1 MGETFLWWLTIQ
13 VLGLVALPVAAMLMR
28 GVPDRGYIAAKP
40 LGLLLVTWLA
50 FTFSMTGAVPFGRLL
65 LFGCLLLVALFS
77 AWLLFRDN
85 RALLWDLRAHFR
97 TRSFL
102 RHLLA
107 AELLFAVLFAF
118 WAWMR
123 AFYPEILDQEKFM
136 DYGILNSILRSGSM
150 PPPDM
155 WLAGHS
161 LNYYYFGYILMAAM
175 SSLSGVA
182 PSISFNLANV
192 FLFAMTGLLTYGV
205 VYNLIVG
212 TILRRSGRP
221 VPIVTPAP
229 PPPAP
234 RTRGSGR
241 RSTRPEP
248 APNNPLPTRQAH
260 TQQFALA
267 GASAGVYSTA
277 AEEEVVATPL
287 PSRRPRAE
295 AQREEVTVVDAAAAS
310 GGSDDPLRRV
320 PFFLSPI
327 LYGVLAA
334 LMVVAMGNL
343 AVPFAKKDAPG
354 GQANGNG
361 WRFCFFCEKQGY
373 GYWWDPSRIIM
384 DYRTVQQPDGT
395 LLKSEVGFETIN
407 EFPAFSFVLADMHP
421 HLMGLPFVLLAALTA
436 YALGRRKVARS
447 NRWRDGL
454 PHGLAGWLGLLLSGM
469 IVGALYTINTW
480 DYPTYLMVML
490 GGLALP
496 YIAAAHRPD
505 SGGWRWARPFVV
517 YAALLIVISLL
528 AYLPFHLTF
537 TSFAGGG
544 PVALPENVANI
555 PLLGGLLQRLSGLFL
570 LNTADK
576 TITGFMVIFGIFL
589 LSLVV
594 WLIFEFATYMR
605 KRARASEEGVN
616 TLLIFGIVL
625 MAILLIAVW
634 TRFPLFAFLLPL
646 IIMAGYLIW
655 QEPRRTERNLA
666 LGIFLVAATIGLGVE
681 IIYLHDNFGNRMNT
695 LFKFYYQMWVLW
707 SLAAA
712 YGFWRTLQAA
722 FGKNRLMSTGWG
734 QDRVEWAVNSI
745 PTGLKVL
752 ATTWAVAFLLLVLSA
767 LPYAWFGSQQRNMV
781 ENKSPVGLDGLEALR
796 RRNPGDYEA
805 VRWLNE
811 NAGPRDVVLECCRNE
826 YDWPGRISA
835 FTGLSTLVAWD
846 TSHEKL
852 WRSSQPALSSE
863 VDRRRQVVNAIY
875 QGTDPDNGARL
886 TPQKLLDTLNSYGVD
901 YVVVGAIE
909 RGVVGPRTNE
919 ISAAERIT
927 PYAENVMK
935 AALPEVFR
943 STDGNAVIYGVQG
956 AQVDANAVVPTPLP
970 EVTPGEEGQ
979 QVDPNAPPQALLD
992 RAGAGSNRGQFN
1004 LPRAI
1009 AIDAQGNFYVSDTEN
1024 KRIQKFDPSGKW
1036 LLAFG
1041 AEGTAIGQFAAI
1053 TEESVGT
1060 GPGGLAVDAD
1070 GNIYVADTWNHR
1082 IQKFDSDGHLVTA
1095 WGSFI
1100 SLADPAL
1107 ADAPDKDSRFYG
1119 PRGVAIGPDGNVYV
1133 TDTGNKRVLIFTPD
1147 GEFVRKIDSGMSPTR
1162 VAPDYAFNQPGE
1174 LNEPIGIAVDAQGN
1188 VYVAD
1193 ANNRRIQK
1201 FDAAGQ
1207 PVAQWPVPAPNWD
1220 PGPYLEPFLAIDTAG
1235 NLYATAPTGK
1245 AVLKFD
1251 SNGQVIAT
1259 KNAKGAITLNLPT
1272 GLAIG
1277 PAGNVY
1283 VVDTVGNSVVD
1294 LGAVP

>member
-13 VLGLVALPVAAMLMR
+13 VLGLAALPIAAVLMR
-28 GVPDRGYIAAKP
+28 GVSDRGYTAAKP

-50 FTFSMTGAVPFGRLL
+50 FTFSMTGAVPFGRAL
-65 LFGCLLLVALFS
+65 LFGCLLLVALLS
-77 AWLLFRDN
+77 AWLLLRNN
-85 RALLWDLRAHFR
+85 RALLWELRVHFR

-107 AELLFAVLFAF
+107 AEVLFAALFIF

-123 AFYPEILDQEKFM
+123 SFYPDIIDQEKFM
-136 DYGILNSILRSGSM
+136 DFGILNSILRSGSL

-182 PSISFNLANV
+182 PAISFNLANV
-192 FLFAMTGLLTYGV
+192 FLFATTGLLTYGV

-221 VPIVTPAP
+221 APVVATTP

-234 RTRGSGR
+234 PARGSGR
-241 RSTRPEP
+241 RSTRPAPSP
-248 APNNPLPTRQAH
+248 AQPLPTRQAQ
-260 TQQFALA
+260 TRQFALA
-267 GASAGVYSTA
+267 GAWPGSYATVVD
-277 AEEEVVATPL
+277 EEVAAAPL
-287 PSRRPRAE
+287 PSRRPRAG
-295 AQREEVTVVDAAAAS
+295 AQREEVALVETVEA
-310 GGSDDPLRRV
+310 GEGTDDPTRRV

-384 DYRTVQQPDGT
+384 DYRTEQQPDGT
-395 LLKSEVGFETIN
+395 LLKSQVGFETIN

-421 HLMGLPFVLLAALTA
+421 HAMGLPFVLLAVLAA

-454 PHGLAGWLGLLLSGM
+454 PRGLGGWLGFLLSAL

-480 DYPTYLMVML
+480 DYPTYLLVML

-496 YIAAAHRPD
+496 YIAAGHKGEG
-505 SGGWRWARPFVV
+505 GGWRWARPFIVHAV
-517 YAALLIVISLL
+517 LLIVVSLL
-528 AYLPFHLTF
+528 VYLPFHLTF
-537 TSFAGGG
+537 KSFAGGG
-544 PVALPENVANI
+544 PVSLPENVANI
-555 PLLGGLLQRLSGLFL
+555 PVLGGLLQRLSGLFL

-589 LSLVV
+589 MSLVV
-594 WLIFEFATYMR
+594 WVIYEFATYMR
-605 KRARASEEGVN
+605 KRARTNDEGVN
-616 TLLIFGIVL
+616 TLLIFGILL

-666 LGIFLVAATIGLGVE
+666 LGIFLIAATIGLGVE
-681 IIYLHDNFGNRMNT
+681 IVYLHDNFGNRMNT

-707 SLAAA
+707 SLAGA

-722 FGKNRLMSTGWG
+722 FGKNRLMSSGRG
-734 QDRVEWAVNSI
+734 RERVEWAVNDT
-745 PTGLKVL
+745 PGGLKVL
-752 ATTWAVAFLLLVLSA
+752 AGTWAAAFLLLVLSA

-781 ENKSPVGLDGLEALR
+781 DNKAPVGLDGMDALR

-805 VRWLNE
+805 VKWLND

-835 FTGLSTLVAWD
+835 YTGLGTLVAWD

-852 WRSSQPALSSE
+852 WRSSQAELSSE

-886 TPQKLLDTLNSYGVD
+886 TPQRLLDLLNSYGVD

-909 RGVVGPRTNE
+909 RGVVGPRTAE

-935 AALPEVFR
+935 VALPKVFG
-943 STDGNAVIYGVQG
+943 SSDGNAVIYGVQG
-956 AQVDANAVVPTPLP
+956 AKVDPNAVVPTPLP
-970 EVTPGEEGQ
+970 EGQ
-979 QVDPNAPPQALLD
+979 QVDPNAPPQALFD
-992 RAGAGSNRGQFN
+992 RAGPGANRGQFN

-1009 AIDAQGNFYVSDTEN
+1009 ALDAEGNFYVSDTEN

-1041 AEGTAIGQFAAI
+1041 AKGSADGQFAEI
-1053 TEESVGT
+1053 SEGSVGT
-1060 GPGGLAVDAD
+1060 GPGGLAVDKT

-1082 IQKFDSDGHLVTA
+1082 IQKFDSEGHFLKT

-1107 ADAPDKDSRFYG
+1107 ANAPDKDSRFYG

-1133 TDTGNKRVLIFTPD
+1133 TDTGNKRVLIFSPD
-1147 GEFVRKIDSGMSPTR
+1147 GAFVSKIDSGMSPTR
-1162 VAPDYAFNQPGE
+1162 VAPAYAFNQPGE

-1193 ANNRRIQK
+1193 TGNRRIQK
-1201 FDAAGQ
+1201 FDPSGK
-1207 PVAQWPVPAPNWD
+1207 PIAQWPVPSPNWD
-1220 PGPYLEPFLAIDTAG
+1220 PGPYLEPFLAIDAQG

-1251 SNGQVIAT
+1251 ASGQVAAT
-1259 KNAKGAITLNLPT
+1259 KNTKGAVTLNLPT
-1272 GLAIG
+1272 GLALG

-1283 VVDTVGNSVVD
+1283 VVDTNGNSVVD
-1294 LGAVP
+1294 LGTVP